1 MFSVNKS
8 VSRFISW
15 VLLIVICLSTVLNV
29 PVYAAEDSAASRQA
43 SFLNF
48 MGSSDEM
55 VLQTKDLT
63 SQDYYVLAAF
73 MSNWFEP
80 GKTTLKD
87 LVNPEEANTFYKDFA
102 SAMGKSSNEY
112 LKTVVSDLGNDI
124 FKGINTGVCT
134 IVDSSGKP
142 VNGKQFIEAMKNAI
156 KVSYQGDE
164 MMGSLQSSILY
175 YEKNGNIAFDFSSSA
190 MRAAF
195 QTVLA
200 YNPDLF
206 LTSEGISSANILFL
220 DSIGNLWASKSVKEG
235 YDINNEYNKGNY
247 FDTTSLDGIYL
258 ILPACLNPSTFSP
271 NVATQAE
278 LRVPMMN
285 RFVLGSLLDGKD
297 LMKSGEV
304 EPTFSTELIP
314 FYNAISKSSDTV
326 KNRILNVFGVN
337 SLSPYLMN
345 TGNIPNNTWSAAERK
360 QDFANFVYNSNGISI
375 SKDVTNGIG
384 KYGTNSYIV
393 FSMNMGAIVHK
404 NSEQFNDTTQNFLID
419 LEEGIFW
426 GKKNAFTVLDGNVDS
441 QKQLFLYLFSPTI
454 LHLNQV
460 SMSFYALDSAPSSS
474 DDLSVRYSS
483 ILTETENTAI
493 SKMGARG
500 FSLFL
505 DTMYEEDR
513 GTDKYLYSS
522 PQRMYDS
529 LLVKKLIFV
538 EEAFNIDTYNALLSG
553 KTLSETHTRNM
564 VLNMLFRTDL
574 EYKVNN
580 IPISTGEELTDL
592 DNLLTNLDSLG
603 CVIPYEKNLQ
613 MVNNAYQFLYSMPV
627 HPRGM
632 GNVGNNNNDIVVG
645 RTLGLNDTFI
655 RAAIQS
661 NTTSLNSKSET
672 LDELCVL
679 NFHADGATVDYI
691 TAMYGYSIFT
701 PSDVFLSVLNNNG
714 YTTPNSL
721 SCLGVEAPNNTT
733 STMNLS
739 GMSNNGSFMSGVYFG
754 YIIDM
759 VGILD
764 VSDSEFKPG
773 KFSSKFLP
781 KYSIS
786 AQGGDMNYNNG
797 ADNGTTGVTNPENV
811 SFEQLQKDL
820 IRKIAGLTTDGPND
834 YRDSLIKNIIDGFM
848 LTLHRTIV
856 GTWNTHIDSISTG
869 GNSTSQSVTGYI
881 YTPTLEELSFTS
893 EIMENYVKIYAIC
906 MLLIFILVVLMV
918 VLNMRSWQQGVMLF
932 LAMAVFMLTPY
943 ILISNTVNISNK
955 FADSVYSD
963 RFDFWA
969 ISGHQRS
976 LNTLSN
982 TMTMT
987 DLDDWLLRSS
997 ASSQGQA
1004 NSSDNSVSSGVRV
1017 KWMSPKKVDM
1027 FQSLYSD
1034 KSLSDTFV
1042 TNMEIFKWLFSN
1054 VIYDS
1059 EFVDANAMGSYL
1071 YRSYNNIA
1079 LEAESYYGW
1088 GQALMKTNEFEAE
1101 TNVTVDGHM
1110 YYGVPIGFKDF
1121 VETLESS
1128 SSDEIN
1134 GKLFIGGLA
1143 RLDNSFYNDNP
1154 YNLHWTDEKLQDLA
1168 TIAQVSTTNDD
1179 KSDKIGLWG
1188 SMSKELVEQIV
1199 SGEYDNTVTPGIISN
1214 LPNASISGDSFN
1226 NKSASEIS
1234 KAIYLKNTES
1244 PFYYFYSVL
1253 KSRYAEGMGMSFK
1266 DAILETSIYKVV
1278 SPADSP
1284 LQLNNTSKVVKNTYR
1299 DFLDLEGLFEYV
1311 IPTLRAGN
1319 EYVIEWQNVNGDDI
1333 DDYDFDYEIDANGD
1347 AVSKDETYQKQ
1358 VQLKNAHNRVWNMY
1372 CPWVD
1377 SLYDLDKLHERVD
1390 VGYARKYINDT
1401 LNPSYYIKEGRPMIF
1416 SEADMIMKSYNFNE
1430 LTDMERRIQS
1440 VLEKTYE
1447 DMMYLVNYYDMND
1460 ETLICVA
1467 AMYATF
1473 NFNTE
1478 FSQDSFLGNSVMLYP
1493 QGFELR
1499 NFNYDA
1505 FMRLALLNATGEN
1518 IFDSTDLYTRIM
1530 DKGSLITGLL
1540 LVFAD
1545 IVACILIPLVKFV
1558 ILLGLFLLGILIGI
1572 ACVVNPPE
1580 KVVEAITK
1588 SLVVPT
1594 LLFMLLNM
1602 GFALCMS
1609 FIVGEGLTAYVGSKG
1624 MNFVTNDPTITIFMM
1639 GIGGVAY
1646 VFIGCKIIKLLFEA
1660 YKKFGMS
1667 TVFATIGL
1675 FSSAVA
1681 AGVTGVAKKTG
1692 NIVGGGIGMGIGAAT
1707 AGAGNRLS
1715 GAYEGARAGAG
1726 GIVDR
1731 RIAEKRREQSMRRAN
1746 SGWAEGK
1753 PYDKNLAN
1761 EINAK
1766 ASGKLGKG
1774 SGSTDKPVK
1783 ENKGLKNKFIYDT
1796 SENGTIGGKVMSA
1809 VPYGVMRTVDA
1820 VAGAGYGLKKA
1831 GSVIKDSANYASYVG
1846 KKAKQGAL
1854 AVPTALGDGVLSG
1867 VGYLGKSANDT
1878 GDNINGYID
1887 AFKARNKER
1896 QKSYEDF
1903 VDKKASSTPVVEGKS
1918 ERLRKAQYKVN
1929 KETKHYE
1936 KKIRHEDKKYTSM
1949 VNDKAANPA
1958 KVEKYELK
1966 MRKTRDKADFK
1977 VDKAQWQYDKLE
1989 NRLNRK

>member
-1 MFSVNKS
+1 MSFTSV
-8 VSRFISW
+8 IGP
-15 VLLIVICLSTVLNV
+15 TT
-29 PVYAAEDSAASRQA
+29 VYAVEGESAASKQA
-43 SFLNF
+43 SFLSF

-87 LVNPEEANTFYKDFA
+87 LVDPSNAATFYNDFA

-124 FKGINTGVCT
+124 FKGINSGVCT
-134 IVDSSGKP
+134 IVDSSNKP
-142 VNGKQFIEAMKNAI
+142 VTGKQFIEAMKNAI
-156 KVSYQGDE
+156 KVSEYNGE
-164 MMGSLQSSILY
+164 MLGSLQSSILY

-206 LTSEGISSANILFL
+206 LVSEGISSANIMFL
-220 DSIGNLWASKSVKEG
+220 DSIGNLWAAKSVKDG

-247 FDTTSLDGIYL
+247 FDTSHLEQIYL

-271 NVATQAE
+271 NVSTQAE

-345 TGNIPNNTWSAAERK
+345 TGSIPNNTWSAAERK

-393 FSMNMGAIVHK
+393 FSMNMGAIVHT
-404 NSEQFNDTTQNFLID
+404 NSKQYNAETQNFLID
-419 LEEGIFW
+419 LQEGFF
-426 GKKNAFTVLDGNVDS
+426 GNKKAFDVLDGNIDE
-441 QKQLFLYLFSPTI
+441 QKQLFLYLFSPTM

-505 DTMYEEDR
+505 DTMYEEER
-513 GTDKYLYSS
+513 GTDKYLYST
-522 PQRMYDS
+522 PQKMYDS
-529 LLVKKLIFV
+529 LLVKKLFNAEV
-538 EEAFNIDTYNALLSG
+538 AFDMDTYSSILSG
-553 KTLSETHTRNM
+553 NTLNETHTRNS

-574 EYKVNN
+574 KYKASNGSATSV
-580 IPISTGEELTDL
+580 EERNDL
-592 DNLLTNLDSLG
+592 DILLSNLDALG
-603 CVIPYEKNLQ
+603 CVIPFTKSTEKINGVKDAIYQ
-613 MVNNAYQFLYSMPV
+613 MPI

-632 GNVGNNNNDIVVG
+632 GNIGSNNNDIVVG
-645 RTLGLNDTFI
+645 RTLGLGDSFI
-655 RAAIQS
+655 RSNIQS
-661 NTTSLNSKSET
+661 NTTSLNSSSET
-672 LDELCVL
+672 LDSLCIVS
-679 NFHADGATVDYI
+679 FRAGGSTVDYI

-701 PSDVFLSVLNNNG
+701 PSDVFLSVLTNNG

-721 SCLGVEAPNNTT
+721 NVLGAEAPNNTT
-733 STMNLS
+733 STMNLC

-759 VGILD
+759 VGITTC
-764 VSDSEFKPG
+764 SEDGFLPG

-781 KYSIS
+781 KYTIS
-786 AQGGDMNYNNG
+786 AQGGDMSYNNG
-797 ADNGTTGVTNPENV
+797 GGDTTGVTNPENV

-820 IRKIAGLTTDGPND
+820 IRRIAALTTDGQND
-834 YRDSLIKNIIDGFM
+834 YRNSLIKNMLDGIV
-848 LTLHRTIV
+848 LTLHRTVV
-856 GTWNTHIDSISTG
+856 GTWNTHVDSIATG
-869 GNSTSQSVTGYI
+869 GNSTYQSVTGYI

-893 EIMENYVKIYAIC
+893 TIMDNYVKIYAIC
-906 MLLIFILVVLMV
+906 MLIIFILSVLMV
-918 VLNMRSWQQGVMLF
+918 VLNLRTVQQGIILF

-976 LNTLSN
+976 LNALSN
-982 TMTMT
+982 TVTT
-987 DLDDWLLRSS
+987 NDLDEWLLITSAESS
-997 ASSQGQA
+997 GNT
-1004 NSSDNSVSSGVRV
+1004 NSSDSSNTNGVRL

-1059 EFVDANAMGSYL
+1059 EYVESNGLGTYL
-1071 YRSYNNIA
+1071 YRSYNTIA
-1079 LEAESYYGW
+1079 LEAESYYKW
-1088 GQALMKTNEFEAE
+1088 GQSLVNSMEYE
-1101 TNVTVDGHM
+1101 TESSVEVDGHNYRNIPM
-1110 YYGVPIGFKDF
+1110 GYKDM
-1121 VETLESS
+1121 VEAFESS
-1128 SSDEIN
+1128 SLSNVN
-1134 GKLFIGGLA
+1134 GKLFIGGLG
-1143 RLDNSFYNDNP
+1143 RLDKSFYSDNH
-1154 YNLHWTDEKLQDLA
+1154 YGLNWSDEKIADLEKA
-1168 TIAQVSTTNDD
+1168 SQYTPINKD
-1179 KSDKIGLWG
+1179 KADKVGLWG
-1188 SMSKELVEQIV
+1188 SMSTEVTEQIV
-1199 SGEYDNTVTPGIISN
+1199 SGEYDNTVSPGIISN
-1214 LPNASISGDSFN
+1214 LPANSVSGDYFN
-1226 NKSASEIS
+1226 GKAGSEIS

-1253 KSRYAEGMGMSFK
+1253 KSRYADGMGMNFK
-1266 DAILETSIYKVV
+1266 DAILETSIYKVI
-1278 SPADSP
+1278 SPAENP
-1284 LQLNNTSKVVKNTYR
+1284 INFETGKNVKNAYR

-1311 IPTLRAGN
+1311 VPTLKAGN
-1319 EYVIEWQNVNGDDI
+1319 DYVDEWQNVNGTDV
-1333 DDYDFDYEIDANGD
+1333 DDYDFEYEIDINGD
-1347 AVSKDETYQKQ
+1347 AVAKDETYQKQ
-1358 VQLKNAHNRVWNMY
+1358 VQFKNAHNRVWNMY

-1377 SLYDLDKLHERVD
+1377 SLYDLKTNERVT
-1390 VGYARKYINDT
+1390 VGRANIYIDDT
-1401 LNPSYYIKEGRPMIF
+1401 LNPSSYIQKGRPMIF
-1416 SEADMIMKSYNFNE
+1416 SEADMIIKGYSFKD
-1430 LTDMERRIQS
+1430 LTDIERRIQA
-1440 VLEKTYE
+1440 VLENTYE
-1447 DMMYLVNYYDMND
+1447 DMMYLVNYYDMDD

-1478 FSQDSFLGNSVMLYP
+1478 FSQDSFLGESVMLYP

-1518 IFDSTDLYTRIM
+1518 IFDSTDLYTRVM
-1530 DKGSLITGLL
+1530 SKGSLITGILL
-1540 LVFAD
+1540 IAAD

-1558 ILLGLFLLGILIGI
+1558 ILLGIFLLGILIGI
-1572 ACVVNPPE
+1572 ACIVNPPD
-1580 KVVEAITK
+1580 KVVDAVTK
-1588 SLVVPT
+1588 SLIVPT
-1594 LLFMLLNM
+1594 LLFMALNM
-1602 GFALCMS
+1602 VFALCMS
-1609 FIVGEGLTAYVGSKG
+1609 FIVGEGLTAYVGNKG

-1639 GIGGVAY
+1639 CLGGVAY
-1646 VFIGCKIIKLLFEA
+1646 VFVGIKIIKFLFEA

-1667 TVFATIGL
+1667 TFFATLGIV
-1675 FSSAVA
+1675 SSAVA
-1681 AGVTGVAKKTG
+1681 HGARGIAKTTGKITG
-1692 NIVGGGIGMGIGAAT
+1692 TSIGAGIGALT
-1707 AGAGNRLS
+1707 AGPGDRLS

-1731 RIAEKRREQSMRRAN
+1731 RIAEKRRGQTMAKAMQL
-1746 SGWAEGK
+1746 AEGRSF
-1753 PYDKNLAN
+1753 DSSVTNS
-1761 EINAK
+1761 INAK
-1766 ASGKLGKG
+1766 ALGNGSGTKNNGSGGSLSSGKG
-1774 SGSTDKPVK
+1774 SKYGYGKNGSDDSVGSVGLGTPTKDNQK
-1783 ENKGLKNKFIYDT
+1783 ENKGLKDKFIFENTDKDNLLGKGISGMVYGGYRVADT
-1796 SENGTIGGKVMSA
+1796 LS
-1809 VPYGVMRTVDA
+1809 
-1820 VAGAGYGLKKA
+1820 GASYGLKKVGHVAKNVSNYRAHYSKVA
-1831 GSVIKDSANYASYVG
+1831 GDSIKKVPGAIGDSVKASAKAVGNSVEAVG
-1846 KKAKQGAL
+1846 KA
-1854 AVPTALGDGVLSG
+1854 TWS
-1867 VGYLGKSANDT
+1867 YIDT
-1878 GDNINGYID
+1878 GASAAADNASKYHETL
-1887 AFKARNKER
+1887 AARNRER
-1896 QKSYEDF
+1896 AKRVADFEDRQAPKI
-1903 VDKKASSTPVVEGKS
+1903 DSGKINRLSKAAKKALKTEP
-1918 ERLRKAQYKVN
+1918 
-1929 KETKHYE
+1929 
-1936 KKIRHEDKKYTSM
+1936 KINMT
-1949 VNDKAANPA
+1949 
-1958 KVEKYELK
+1958 
-1966 MRKTRDKADFK
+1966 
-1977 VDKAQWQYDKLE
+1977 
-1989 NRLNRK
+1989 